1 MSSTAPAL
9 HRQIARVR
17 RRLFIQTLVQ
27 TLSRCWIAALLAA
40 VVWFV
45 AEPFVVRD
53 GIPNLRWY
61 VLGGSLTAAT
71 LLAVALAYW
80 RRTTVLSAALSLDER
95 FQLKERVTT
104 SLTLDPR
111 DTQSSAAV
119 ALLADVDRRVAPLY
133 VSDRFPIKVPWTA
146 ALVPAAAIAIVLL
159 AFFYKPAL
167 NQAQAGKENDLTDPQ
182 KLVNAAEAQ
191 KKLDKIVKKVANP
204 KVDKPQSAAMSNID
218 KELEKLARKPL
229 DTKDDVRDAQKDI
242 TGIEDA
248 MKKRDKDLAD
258 RNEAFKDEMKQDE
271 RLHKKPEKKD
281 NPADK
286 LENALKKGDFDKAKD
301 EAERLSRKLQDQEQA
316 KKEEEKAKEEVERLK
331 KKQEDPKLTPEEREQ
346 AKKDEEAAEERL
358 SKAKKD
364 QLTPEQ
370 KENLEEQLKDEQDK
384 LERLTR
390 SNEEKK
396 QELEEK
402 KEKGEIDQ
410 EQLDRELEQL
420 AKQEQDEKNQSK
432 EEKEEREQEKKELQE
447 LAQKLGECQKCLKEG
462 DDQKAGEKLGE
473 ASKLLKKLD
482 NKGEQKDL
490 QQKLKELQEVKKELA
505 KAADNK
511 GNGGKDAKNNNR
523 ASGPNQGGQGAG
535 QRPLADDDGK
545 TGKEEVQSRSN
556 QDNKGEINV
565 IDTVPGEGFKGPRK
579 PSDLKEDIRR
589 ASQDAPEALDRQRL
603 PRSASE
609 MTRGYF
615 DKLRGPDKAPEK

>member
-1 MSSTAPAL
+1 M
-9 HRQIARVR
+9 
-17 RRLFIQTLVQ
+17 Q
-27 TLSRCWIAALLAA
+27 TLSLCWVAALFVA
-40 VVWFV
+40 VVWFL
-45 AEPFVVRD
+45 AEPFVVKD
-53 GIPNLRWY
+53 AVPNLRWY
-61 VLGGSLTAAT
+61 VLGGSLTAST
-71 LLAVALAYW
+71 LFAVALAYW
-80 RRTTVLSAALSLDER
+80 RRATVLSAALSLDER

-111 DTQSSAAV
+111 DTQSPAAL

-133 VSDRFPIKVPWTA
+133 VSDRFPIRVPWTA
-146 ALVPAAAIAIVLL
+146 ALVPVAAITIVLL

-167 NQAQAGKENDLTDPQ
+167 NQAQAGTQDDITDPQ
-182 KLVNAAEAQ
+182 KLIDAAEAQ
-191 KKLDKIVKKVANP
+191 KKLANIVKKVENR
-204 KVDKPQSAAMSNID
+204 KVEKPQSAAMSNID
-218 KELEKLARKPL
+218 KELDKLAHKPL

-242 TGIEDA
+242 TNIEDIL
-248 MKKRDKDLAD
+248 KKRDKDLAD
-258 RNEAFKDEMKQDE
+258 RKEAFKDEMKQDE

-301 EAERLSRKLQDQEQA
+301 EAERLSRKLQDQEEA

-420 AKQEQDEKNQSK
+420 AKQDQDEKNQNK
-432 EEKEEREQEKKELQE
+432 EEKEEREQDKKELQE

-462 DDQKAGEKLGE
+462 DDKKAGEKLGE
-473 ASKLLKKLD
+473 ASTLLKKLD

-490 QQKLKELQEVKKELA
+490 QQKLKELQEVKKDLA
-505 KAADNK
+505 KAADGNNK
-511 GNGGKDAKNNNR
+511 GNGGKDGKNNNR
-523 ASGPNQGGQGAG
+523 AQGPNQGGQGAG
-535 QRPLADDDGK
+535 ERPQGADKK
-545 TGKEEVQSRSN
+545 TGEEEVQSRSK

-579 PSDLKEDIRR
+579 PSELKEDIRR